1 MGNLRTLLR
10 LAWREAWRRPL
21 QSLFFVVGVSIGV
34 AMIIAID
41 LANSS
46 ANRAFTISTDAVVG
60 KATHQIVRGPNG
72 VEESVYVQIRREL
85 GYRKSAP
92 IVEGYVRVKTLNG
105 QPMRLLGVDSFA
117 ERPFREELGTAKI
130 AGLNQRSF
138 SAFMAE
144 PNTVLIGANVSDEY
158 RLPIGESLE
167 IQVGSYHHKL
177 RIVDVIAS
185 ENRRIRRSLKDLMVT
200 DIATAQEIFA
210 KIGKLDR
217 IDLILPDAPLH
228 TTALERI
235 ESILPPGARIESSD
249 ARRGAVIEMTK
260 AFRLNLTALSLLA
273 LVVGLFLIY
282 NTVSF
287 SVIQRRAVI
296 GRLRAIGMTRSEIF
310 AMILAQ
316 ATVLGIAGALL
327 GIGLGIFLSRS
338 AIGMVTTSINDL
350 FFVSNVREIDVS
362 ALTLLKGG
370 LLGIAAAMTGA
381 LIPAYEAT
389 RVSPAGT
396 LQRSTIESRTRGSL
410 HRISIAG
417 VAALVLG
424 AVLLLPDW
432 HLGLTF
438 LGVLAVLVGMALL
451 TPSFM
456 RGFAALAGTRW
467 LRRRLPILGN
477 MAIRDIDRALS
488 RTSTAVAALM
498 IAVSVI
504 VGVSVM
510 VGSFR
515 MTVERWL
522 TDLLGADIFV
532 SPPAV
537 ANSQMAAR
545 LDPDAV
551 KLFGTFPGIAQVATA
566 RSVEIDTKAM
576 GRITLSAITWDIAG
590 EKRHYKSAVGNHAE
604 TWDAFRSGG
613 LIVNEP
619 LASRYK
625 RSLGDKITLLTDR
638 GEVPFKIVGVVYD
651 FDVRPG
657 AMMYDAVYRNYWD
670 DAHVSSAALFVQ
682 PGVNVDEKIGSL
694 KSVLAGKLDL
704 IIRSN
709 RALRADALAVFDRTF
724 SIFVALQML
733 AAVVAFIGILSAL
746 MSLQLERT
754 REIGTLRSIG
764 ITRGQLSRL
773 TLLETGLMG
782 AIAGLIAMPTGLV
795 LAAILIYIINLRS
808 FGWTLQMQL
817 QPSQFTLAFVV
828 ALVSAFLAGIYP
840 AWRMGQMQPAEALRT
855 E

>member
-1 MGNLRTLLR
+1 MRNLRTLLR
-10 LAWREAWRRPL
+10 LAWGGAWRRPL
-21 QSLFFVVGVSIGV
+21 QSLFFIVGVSIGV

-46 ANRAFTISTDAVVG
+46 ANRAFAISTDTVVG
-60 KATHQIVRGPNG
+60 KATHQIVGGPSG
-72 VEESVYVQIRREL
+72 VDESVYLRIRREL
-85 GYRKSAP
+85 GYRQSAP
-92 IVEGYVRVKTLNG
+92 IVEGYVKVNTLNG

-130 AGLNQRSF
+130 AALNQKSF
-138 SAFMAE
+138 GAFMTE
-144 PNTVLIGANVSDEY
+144 PNTALIGANVGDEY
-158 RLPIGESLE
+158 QLAVGGNLE
-167 IQVGSYHHKL
+167 IQVGSYRRSL

-185 ENRRIRRSLKDLMVT
+185 ADRRIRRSLKDLIVT
-200 DIATAQEIFA
+200 DIATAQETLD

-217 IDLILPDAPLH
+217 IDLILPDDASN
-228 TTALERI
+228 TRALERI
-235 ESILPPGARIESSD
+235 KSVLPPGACIESAD

-273 LVVGLFLIY
+273 LVVGMFLIY

-287 SVIQRRAVI
+287 SVVQRRAVI
-296 GRLRAIGMTRSEIF
+296 GRLRAIGMTRWEIF
-310 AMILAQ
+310 VMILGE

-327 GIGLGIFLSRS
+327 GVGLGILLSRG

-350 FFVSNVREIDVS
+350 FFVSNVRQIDIS
-362 ALTLLKGG
+362 SSTLLKGG
-370 LLGIAAAMTGA
+370 LLGIAAAVIGA

-389 RVSPAGT
+389 RVPPVST
-396 LQRSTIESRTRGSL
+396 LQRSAIESRTRRSL
-410 HRISIAG
+410 RWISVAG
-417 VAALVLG
+417 VIALVLG
-424 AVLLLPDW
+424 AGALLPEW

-451 TPSFM
+451 TPAFM
-456 RGFAALAGTRW
+456 RGFAALAGTHW
-467 LRRRLPILGN
+467 IRRKLPILGA
-477 MAIRDIDRALS
+477 MAVRDIDRALS

-510 VGSFR
+510 IGSFR

-532 SPPAV
+532 SPPTL
-537 ANSQMAAR
+537 ANSQMTER

-551 KLFGTFPGIAQVATA
+551 KLFETFPGIASVATA
-566 RSVEIDTKAM
+566 RSVEVDAKGM
-576 GRITLSAITWDIAG
+576 GRIALSAITRDIAG
-590 EKRHYKSAVGNHAE
+590 KKRHYKSAIGDHVE
-604 TWDAFRSGG
+604 TWEAFQADG

-619 LASRYK
+619 LANRHK
-625 RSLGDKITLLTDR
+625 RSLGDTITLLTDR
-638 GEVPFKIVGVVYD
+638 GEMPFKIVGVAYD
-651 FDVRPG
+651 YDVRPG
-657 AMMYDAVYRNYWD
+657 AIISDAVYRRYWD
-670 DAHVSSAALFVQ
+670 DSHLSSAALFVQ
-682 PGVNVDEKIGSL
+682 PGVHVDAKIGEL
-694 KSVLAGKLDL
+694 KSGLAGKLDL
-704 IIRSN
+704 VIRSN
-709 RALRADALAVFDRTF
+709 RALRANALAVFDRTF

-733 AAVVAFIGILSAL
+733 AAVVAFIGVLSAL

-773 TLLETGLMG
+773 TLLETGCMG
-782 AIAGLIAMPTGLV
+782 GIAGVIAMPTGLV

-817 QPSQFTLAFVV
+817 QPSQFTLAFAV
-828 ALVSAFLAGIYP
+828 ALLSALLASVYP
-840 AWRMGQMQPAEALRT
+840 AWRLGRMQPAEALRT

>member
-1 MGNLRTLLR
+1 MKNFRTLLR
-10 LAWREAWRRPL
+10 LAWGGAWRRPL

-46 ANRAFTISTDAVVG
+46 ANRAFVISTDSVVG
-60 KATHQIVRGPNG
+60 KATHQIVGGPSG
-72 VEESVYVQIRREL
+72 VDQSVYLQIRREL

-92 IVEGYVRVKTLNG
+92 IVEGYVKVKALNE

-117 ERPFREELGTAKI
+117 ERPFRDELGTAKI
-130 AGLNQRSF
+130 AALNQKSF

-158 RLPIGESLE
+158 QLAIGESLQ

-185 ENRRIRRSLKDLMVT
+185 EDRRIRRSLKDLLVT
-200 DIATAQEIFA
+200 DIATAQEVLA

-217 IDLILPDAPLH
+217 IDLILPDAPLNSKV
-228 TTALERI
+228 LERI
-235 ESILPPGARIESSD
+235 KSVLPPGARIESPD

-273 LVVGLFLIY
+273 LVVGMFLIY

-287 SVIQRRAVI
+287 SVIQRRTVI
-296 GRLRAIGMTRSEIF
+296 GRLRAIGMTRGEIF
-310 AMILAQ
+310 TMILAE
-316 ATVLGIAGALL
+316 ATVLGITGALL
-327 GIGLGIFLSRS
+327 GLGLGIFLGRG
-338 AIGMVTTSINDL
+338 AIGMITTSINDL
-350 FFVSNVREIDVS
+350 FFVSNVRAIDVS
-362 ALTLLKGG
+362 LLTLLKGG
-370 LLGIAAAMTGA
+370 LLGIAAATIGA

-389 RVSPAGT
+389 QVSPVST
-396 LQRSTIESRTRGSL
+396 LQRSTIESRTRHSL
-410 HRISIAG
+410 RWASIAG
-417 VAALVLG
+417 VAALLLG
-424 AVLLLPDW
+424 AGLLLPEW

-456 RGFAALAGTRW
+456 RGFAALATTHW
-467 LRRRLPILGN
+467 LRRRLPIMGN

-510 VGSFR
+510 IGSFR

-522 TDLLGADIFV
+522 TDLLQADIFV
-532 SPPAV
+532 TPPML
-537 ANSQMAAR
+537 ANSQMTER

-551 KLFGTFPGIAQVATA
+551 KLFETFPGIAQVATA
-566 RSVEIDTKAM
+566 RSVEINTKDM
-576 GRITLSAITWDIAG
+576 GRITLSAVTQDIAG
-590 EKRHYKSAVGNHAE
+590 EKRHYKSALGNHAE
-604 TWDAFRSGG
+604 TWDAFRAGG

-619 LASRYK
+619 LANRYK
-625 RSLGDKITLLTDR
+625 RAVGDTMTLLTDK

-657 AMMYDAVYRNYWD
+657 VMISDDIYRSYWD
-670 DAHVSSAALFVQ
+670 DSHLSSAALFVE
-682 PGVNVDEKIGSL
+682 PGVDVDEKIGAL
-694 KSVLAGKLDL
+694 KAVFGGKLDL
-704 IIRSN
+704 VIRSN
-709 RALRADALAVFDRTF
+709 RALRANALAVFDRTF
-724 SIFVALQML
+724 SIFVALQLL
-733 AAVVAFIGILSAL
+733 AAVVAFIGVLSAL

-795 LAAILIYIINLRS
+795 LAVILIYIINLRS

-828 ALVSAFLAGIYP
+828 ALVSALFAGIYP

>member
-10 LAWREAWRRPL
+10 LAWGEAWRRPL

-46 ANRAFTISTDAVVG
+46 ANRAFAISTDAVVG
-60 KATHQIVRGPNG
+60 KATHQIVGGPNG
-72 VEESVYVQIRREL
+72 VDESVYVQIRREL

-92 IVEGYVRVKTLNG
+92 IVEGCVKVKSLDG

-117 ERPFREELGTAKI
+117 ERPFREELGTAKV
-130 AGLNQRSF
+130 AGLNQGSF
-138 SAFMAE
+138 SAFMVE
-144 PNTVLIGANVSDEY
+144 PNTVLIGANVGDEY
-158 RLPIGESLE
+158 QLPIGESLE

-185 ENRRIRRSLKDLMVT
+185 EDRRIRRSLKDLLVT
-200 DIATAQEIFA
+200 DIATAQEIFT

-228 TTALERI
+228 TTALKRI
-235 ESILPPGARIESSD
+235 ESVLPPGARIESSD

-273 LVVGLFLIY
+273 LVVGMFLIY

-296 GRLRAIGMTRSEIF
+296 GRLRAIGMTRGEIF

-362 ALTLLKGG
+362 PLTLLKGG
-370 LLGIAAAMTGA
+370 MLGIAAAMIGA

-389 RVSPAGT
+389 RVSPVGT
-396 LQRSTIESRTRGSL
+396 LQRSTIESQTRGSL
-410 HRISIAG
+410 HRVSIAG
-417 VAALVLG
+417 IAALLLG
-424 AVLLLPDW
+424 AGLLLPEW

-456 RGFAALAGTRW
+456 RGFAALAGTYW

-532 SPPAV
+532 SPPAL

-545 LDPDAV
+545 LDPDAL
-551 KLFGTFPGIAQVATA
+551 KLFETFPGIARVATA
-566 RSVEIDTKAM
+566 RSVEVDADGM
-576 GRITLSAITWDIAG
+576 GRITLSAVTQDIAG
-590 EKRHYKSAVGNHAE
+590 EKRHYKSAVGDRAE
-604 TWDAFRSGG
+604 TWDAFQSGG

-619 LASRYK
+619 LANRHK
-625 RSLGDKITLLTDR
+625 RSLGDTITLFTDK
-638 GEVPFKIVGVVYD
+638 GEISFKIVGVAYD
-651 FDVRPG
+651 YDVRPG
-657 AMMYDAVYRNYWD
+657 VMISDAVYRRYWD
-670 DAHVSSAALFVQ
+670 DPHLSSAALFVQ
-682 PGVNVDEKIGSL
+682 PGVDVDEKIGAL
-694 KSVLAGKLDL
+694 KSVFGGKLDL
-704 IIRSN
+704 VIRSN
-709 RALRADALAVFDRTF
+709 RALRANALAVFDRTF

-733 AAVVAFIGILSAL
+733 AAVVAFIGVLSAL

-828 ALVSAFLAGIYP
+828 ALVSALLAGIYP

>member
-1 MGNLRTLLR
+1 MVLLR
-10 LAWREAWRRPL
+10 LAWGGVWRRPL
-21 QSLFFVVGVSIGV
+21 QSLFFIVGVSIGV

-46 ANRAFTISTDAVVG
+46 ANRAFTLSTDAVVG
-60 KATHQIVRGPNG
+60 KATHQIVGGPSG
-72 VEESVYVQIRREL
+72 VEEGVYLRIRREL
-85 GYRKSAP
+85 GYRNSAP
-92 IVEGYVRVKTLNG
+92 IIEGYVKVKSLDG
-105 QPMRLLGVDSFA
+105 QPMRLLGVESFA
-117 ERPFREELGTAKI
+117 ERPFREELGTAKMT
-130 AGLNQRSF
+130 GLNQTSF

-144 PNTVLIGANVSDEY
+144 PNTALIGANVSDEY
-158 RLPIGESLE
+158 RLAIGESLE

-185 ENRRIRRSLKDLMVT
+185 EDRRIRRSLKDLLVT
-200 DIATAQEIFA
+200 DIATAQEVFDR
-210 KIGKLDR
+210 IGKLER
-217 IDLILPDAPLH
+217 IDLILPDDPSN
-228 TTALERI
+228 TVALKRI
-235 ESILPPGARIESSD
+235 ESVLPPGARIESSD

-273 LVVGLFLIY
+273 LVVGMFLIY

-296 GRLRAIGMTRSEIF
+296 GRLRAIGMTRREVF
-310 AMILAQ
+310 AMILAE
-316 ATVLGIAGALL
+316 AAVLGVAGALL
-327 GIGLGIFLSRS
+327 GVGLGIVLSRG

-350 FFVSNVREIDVS
+350 FFVSNVSEIDITS
-362 ALTLLKGG
+362 LTLLKGV
-370 LLGIAAAMTGA
+370 LLGIVAAAIGA

-389 RVSPAGT
+389 RVSPVST
-396 LQRSTIESRTRGSL
+396 LQRSAIESRTRRSL
-410 HRISIAG
+410 RWISIGG
-417 VAALVLG
+417 VAALSLG
-424 AVLLLPDW
+424 ASMLLPEW

-438 LGVLAVLVGMALL
+438 LGVLAVLVGVALL
-451 TPSFM
+451 TPAFM
-456 RGFAALAGTRW
+456 RGCAALAGTRW

-510 VGSFR
+510 IGSFR

-522 TDLLGADIFV
+522 TDLLGADIFI
-532 SPPAV
+532 SPPAI
-537 ANSQMAAR
+537 ANSQMGSR
-545 LDPDAV
+545 LDPDAL
-551 KLFGTFPGIAQVATA
+551 KLFETFPGIAQVATA
-566 RSVEIDTKAM
+566 RSVEVDADGM
-576 GRITLSAITWDIAG
+576 GRITLSAITRDIAG

-604 TWDAFRSGG
+604 TWNAFQAGG

-619 LASRYK
+619 LATRYQ
-625 RSLGDKITLLTDR
+625 RSIGDTIILLTDK
-638 GEVPFKIVGVVYD
+638 GENPFEIVGVAYD
-651 FDVRPG
+651 YDVRPG
-657 AMMYDAVYRNYWD
+657 VMMSDAVYRSYWD
-670 DAHVSSAALFVQ
+670 DPHLSSAALFVKL
-682 PGVNVDEKIGSL
+682 GVDVDEKIVEL

-709 RALRADALAVFDRTF
+709 RALRANALGVFDRTF

-733 AAVVAFIGILSAL
+733 SAVVAFIGVLSAL

-754 REIGTLRSIG
+754 REIGALRSIG
-764 ITRGQLSRL
+764 ITRGQLAKL

-782 AIAGLIAMPTGLV
+782 AIAGVIAMPTGLV
-795 LAAILIYIINLRS
+795 LATILIYIINLRS

-817 QPSQFTLAFVV
+817 QPSQFSLAFVV
-828 ALVSAFLAGIYP
+828 ALISALLASIYP